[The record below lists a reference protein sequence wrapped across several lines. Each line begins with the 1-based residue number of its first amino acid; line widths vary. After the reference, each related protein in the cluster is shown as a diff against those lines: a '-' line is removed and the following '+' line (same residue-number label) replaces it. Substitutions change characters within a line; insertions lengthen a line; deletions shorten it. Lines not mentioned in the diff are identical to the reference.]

1 MLVDPGV
8 WLSLV
13 FKLATARKVDIG
25 TLSPVVIFRCLDT
38 CKSN

>member
-25 TLSPVVIFRCLDT
+25 TLSSSGYFQMPGYV
-38 CKSN
+38 